1 MSEQQGIGTMVVT
14 QVGIIVKDIEK
25 SLDQYMQV
33 FGLTERPR
41 SIVSGALEDAHTEL
55 RGEPTPARAKLA
67 FINMGQV
74 TIELIEPDG
83 QPSTWQEHLDTH
95 GESVHHIAFQ
105 IKGTDQVVAYLNGQG
120 VPTVQQG
127 QYTGG
132 MYSYM
137 DSAPKLGV
145 MLELLENFGK

>member
-1 MSEQQGIGTMVVT
+1 MSEQQGMGTMVVT
-14 QVGIIVKDIEK
+14 QVGIIVHDIEK
-25 SLDQYMQV
+25 SIDQYVQV
-33 FGLTERPR
+33 FGLSERPNV
-41 SIVSGALEDAHTEL
+41 IVTGPLAEAQTVL
-55 RGEPTPARAKLA
+55 RGKSTPARAKLA

-74 TIELIEPDG
+74 QIELIEPDG
-83 QPSTWQEHLDTH
+83 NPSTWQEHLDTH

-105 IKGTDQVVAYLNGQG
+105 VKGTDQVTAYLNECG

>member
-1 MSEQQGIGTMVVT
+1 MSEQQGIGSNVVT

-25 SLDQYMQV
+25 TLDHYVRV
-33 FGLTERPR
+33 FQLKERPNVIITDTVDKAR
-41 SIVSGALEDAHTEL
+41 TEL
-55 RGEPTPARAKLA
+55 RGESTLARAKLS
-67 FINMGQV
+67 FINMGQI

-83 QPSTWQEHLDTH
+83 QPSTWQEHLDSH

-105 IKGTDQVVAYLNGQG
+105 IKGTEQVVAYLNGQG
-120 VPTVQQG
+120 IATVQQG

-137 DSAPKLGV
+137 DSMPQLGV

>member
-1 MSEQQGIGTMVVT
+1 MSEQQGLGTLVVT

-25 SLDQYMQV
+25 SIDNYVQV
-33 FGLTERPR
+33 FGLKERPTP
-41 SIVSGALEDAHTEL
+41 IVTGPLEEAKTEL
-55 RGEPTPARAKLA
+55 RGQPTPARAKLA

-83 QPSTWQEHLDTH
+83 NPSTWQEHLDTH

-105 IKGTDQVVAYLNGQG
+105 IKGTDEVVAYLNAQG

>member
-1 MSEQQGIGTMVVT
+1 MSEQQGLGTMVVT
-14 QVGIIVKDIEK
+14 QVGIIVHDIEK
-25 SLDQYMQV
+25 SIDQYVQV
-33 FGLTERPR
+33 FGLSERPNV
-41 SIVSGALEDAHTEL
+41 IVTGPLEEAQTVL
-55 RGEPTPARAKLA
+55 RGESTPARAKLA

-74 TIELIEPDG
+74 QIELIEPDG
-83 QPSTWQEHLDTH
+83 NPSTWQEHLDTH

-105 IKGTDQVVAYLNGQG
+105 VKGTDQVTAYLNERG

-145 MLELLENFGK
+145 MLELLENFNQ

>member
-1 MSEQQGIGTMVVT
+1 MSEQQGLGTMVVT
-14 QVGIIVKDIEK
+14 QVGIIVKDIERM
-25 SLDQYMQV
+25 LDNYVQV
-33 FGLTERPR
+33 FGLTERPKV
-41 SIVSGALEDAHTEL
+41 IVTDAVDKAKTEL
-55 RGEPTPARAKLA
+55 RGEATPARAKLA

-120 VPTVQQG
+120 IATVQQG

-145 MLELLENFGK
+145 MLELLENFGR